1 MFDPDRIPSFS
12 TFLHQAPLQRSLK
25 RAEAARR
32 PRMEGERIGYGDL
45 RVWSAASGALL
56 QTVAGAHERH
66 TFLAPRGG
74 GRNVLQVGVAKIVPL
89 DGGALTCGGDGTV
102 KLFRLA
108 PDARERR
115 AERVP

>member
-1 MFDPDRIPSFS
+1 MK
-12 TFLHQAPLQRSLK
+12 SL
-25 RAEAARR
+25 ALVGGGGAGGLG
-32 PRMEGERIGYGDL
+32 GERVLVSGCKDGDL